1 MNSRWATTFTLLC
14 TLALPNAQAGI
25 IEDLLAKPAIQ
36 ALLGRQQDLQSALKN
51 CADAKYQQRNAKL
64 CQEAADAARVARM
77 PPELRT
83 LVATPHGSAS
93 IRELCLAAQGS
104 PAQATYLCVELGK
117 ADPVFNAALEQQ
129 RAVAQQRAAGASAE
143 QSR

>member
-1 MNSRWATTFTLLC
+1 MNFRLAATLTLMGSLV
-14 TLALPNAQAGI
+14 LPNVQAGV

-51 CADAKYQQRNAKL
+51 CADAKYQQRNARL

-77 PPELRT
+77 PPELRA

-93 IRELCLAAQGS
+93 IRELCLAAQGT
-104 PAQATYLCVELGK
+104 PAQTTYLCTELGK
-117 ADPVFNAALEQQ
+117 ADPVFNAELEQQ
-129 RAVAQQRAAGASAE
+129 RAMAQARAVRSNAE